1 MRLVWLELN
10 RYGRF
15 ESASLN
21 LDARVIALLG
31 ANEAGKTTVLRAL
44 ADLAHSDGV
53 DPRSVTRG
61 IGAPSG
67 PICAAW
73 FLLDADERAQLAEA
87 IPEASGCRWY
97 VLEKAVAGE
106 RIHRLE
112 PRPRRDVARRGAVAA
127 LIEKIAC
134 TKWAGLEQQEDLR
147 ATIEAVRP
155 VLASSARALEADSI
169 AALKA
174 LEETLRRDDDAA
186 PKRREKAIDELVSL
200 TAYEELDHPADRA
213 LALVSPWQPDLL
225 MFDGEARVLDSEYDL
240 AAIAHN
246 PPAALRNLATISGL
260 DLSALRD
267 AATSARPEVAE
278 DLTEGANA
286 RLRGIFLE
294 AWGQSEVEVRFGTD
308 STVLHLMVRSDQGA
322 LHRIAERSDGLKIFV
337 ALISFLVANGA
348 HRPVLLV
355 DEAEQHLHWDAQAD
369 LVGMLH
375 RQEQV
380 AQVVYTTHS
389 PGCLPQDLGAGIRL
403 VMQWE
408 NESDRSRAVN
418 SIWTEGPGFVPLLMG
433 IGASTAAITPA
444 RRALVAEGATEFLL
458 LPALLREANG
468 LDFLEFQVIPGL
480 AEAGDTDLFDLD
492 LAAARVAY
500 FTDGDA
506 SGTMLRSR
514 LLARGVDDS
523 RAIALPAG
531 MVIEDVVDAGALCEA
546 IGEELRRSGSDQP
559 LPFTS
564 AALPIAGRAKWI
576 EHKLRTAGLTPPPKP
591 KVAARVLE
599 LGSPS
604 KSGSGERTRIVEA
617 SRRRI
622 LATVLKRVHV
632 ALDVAAG

>member
-1 MRLVWLELN
+1 MRQQV
-10 RYGRF
+10 
-15 ESASLN
+15 
-21 LDARVIALLG
+21 
-31 ANEAGKTTVLRAL
+31 
-44 ADLAHSDGV
+44 AHDNGV

-61 IGAPSG
+61 TGAPSD

-73 FLLDADERAQLAEA
+73 FLLDADERADLAAA

-97 VLEKAVAGE
+97 VLEKAAAGE
-106 RIHRLE
+106 RTHRLE

-127 LIEKIAC
+127 VIETVAA
-134 TKWAGLEQQEDLR
+134 TKWAGLDQQEELQ
-147 ATIEAVRP
+147 ATIEMVRP
-155 VLASSARALEADSI
+155 VLASSASALEAESIVALRALEAV
-169 AALKA
+169 LQ
-174 LEETLRRDDDAA
+174 RDDDTA
-186 PKRREKAIDELVSL
+186 PKRCKRALADLVSL

-213 LALVSPWQPDLL
+213 LALVAPWQPDLL
-225 MFDGEARVLDSEYDL
+225 MFDGAARVLDSEYDL
-240 AAIAHN
+240 VAIADN
-246 PPAALRNLATISGL
+246 PPKALRNLATISGL
-260 DLSALRD
+260 DLRALRE

-278 DLTEGANA
+278 DLTDTANA
-286 RLRGIFLE
+286 RLREIFLD
-294 AWGQSEVEVRFGTD
+294 AWGQSEIEVRFGTD
-308 STVLHLMVRSDQGA
+308 NTALHLMVKSDQGA

-403 VMQWE
+403 VMQR
-408 NESDRSRAVN
+408 ESEPDRSRAVN

-480 AEAGDTDLFDLD
+480 AEAGDADLFNLD

-500 FTDGDA
+500 FADGDA
-506 SGTMLRSR
+506 AGTKLRSR
-514 LLARGVDDS
+514 LLNRGVEDG
-523 RAIALPAG
+523 RAILLPVG
-531 MVIEDVVDAGALCEA
+531 MVIEDVVDADALCQA

-564 AALPIAGRAKWI
+564 KALPSVGRAKWI
-576 EHKLRTAGLTPPPKP
+576 EHELKTAGLTPPPKAR
-591 KVAARVLE
+591 VAARILE
-599 LGSPS
+599 FGSPS
-604 KSGSGERTRIVEA
+604 KSGSGERTRIVEG

-622 LATVLKRVHV
+622 LATVLKRVHL
-632 ALDVAAG
+632 ALDVAAV